1 VRLFVAL
8 EIPSAIRTN
17 LAALT
22 TALRALE
29 SKSPAKKPRWT
40 RPENLHVTL
49 KFVGNVVPD
58 KLDEIRTLLTRV
70 RSEQPVELRFRGLG
84 FFPGAKRPRVVWAGV
99 TGSPNLAVVAADIDR
114 GLTGLGIPGE
124 PREFTPH
131 LTLARSEPGAFSPQ
145 LRAAIEKN
153 AARDLGAFCTNQFH
167 LIESELKPT
176 GAEYTTLQSF
186 VFSAEG

>member
-1 VRLFVAL
+1 MRLFVAL
-8 EIPSAIRTN
+8 AIPSAVRTH

-22 TALRALE
+22 TDLRALE

-40 RPENLHVTL
+40 RSENLHVTL
-49 KFVGNVVPD
+49 KFIGNVVPE
-58 KLDEIRTLLTRV
+58 KRDEIRTSLTRV
-70 RSEQPVELRFRGLG
+70 RSERPVELRFRGLG
-84 FFPGAKRPRVVWAGV
+84 FFPDAKRPRVVWAGV
-99 TGSPNLAVVAADIDR
+99 TGSPNLEVIAADIER
-114 GLTGLGIPGE
+114 ALAGLGIPSE
-124 PREFTPH
+124 RRAFRPH

-167 LIESELKPT
+167 LIESQLKPT